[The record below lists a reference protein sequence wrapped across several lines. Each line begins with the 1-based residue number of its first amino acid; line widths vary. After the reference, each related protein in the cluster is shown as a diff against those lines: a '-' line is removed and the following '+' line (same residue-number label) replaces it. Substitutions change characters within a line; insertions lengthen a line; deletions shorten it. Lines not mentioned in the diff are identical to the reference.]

1 MNFPRQR
8 LAREIHLISL
18 ECMERV
24 IILFALIIST
34 LSNSAQEWPKIY
46 GDESSAKGRYVIETY
61 DKGYLLLGD
70 RNGYKYAGLTKTDIN
85 GNVLWVKRIGDNN
98 AQTISVNI
106 TQTSDKGYII
116 CGGTDINDPWNDA
129 FIQKL
134 DVCAEPEWCRIFHT
148 EGDEDDYGQRIKQ
161 LSDGSYL
168 FLTRYLGTNP
178 DHRIHLTKL
187 DEYGNMIWQQVYAP
201 ENWPVF
207 NEEGFDLTIVNE
219 NRYLVTGECFYP
231 DPGDTL
237 YGWRRPYFIMTDS
250 VGDLVWETPW
260 LMDGYYVGGTRA
272 SVVDSNGVIYT
283 SAKKHNRNE
292 VENIPALLKTSSS
305 GNEID
310 SYPLLEGY
318 AYGIGTTISWINDSV
333 LFMSAGWL
341 DELDILHNAFFK
353 VDTLGNII
361 DSMNFQP
368 MSAGTYWT
376 TKTFDGKFVSV
387 ATHYDGNWDMYAFK
401 VNENMEYDS
410 IYTGYYEYDYLC
422 PDSIE
427 TETYDLECDI
437 IVDID
442 EPFTT
447 KEGSKIKVF
456 PNPATEQVTIQL
468 PEYIITEKH
477 SGNWEVTKVNYQYN
491 GPALLEF
498 YDSFGKKIHSMEINS
513 SQKEISL
520 NIPGWQPGLYVVVLM
535 KEGRKIDQQKLL
547 LVD

>member
-1 MNFPRQR
+1 MKKFI
-8 LAREIHLISL
+8 LVSILLI
-18 ECMERV
+18 C
-24 IILFALIIST
+24 AA
-34 LSNSAQEWPKIY
+34 SNSAQDWVRIY
-46 GDESSAKGRYVIETY
+46 GDESSAGGNYVIETY
-61 DKGYLLLGD
+61 DKGYIFTGPKNNY
-70 RNGYKYAGLTKTDIN
+70 RYAWVVKTDIN
-85 GNVLWVKRIGDNN
+85 GNMLWSKRLGDYST
-98 AQTISVNI
+98 QTIPMCI
-106 TQTSDKGYII
+106 EQTFDNGLIL
-116 CGGTDINDPWNDA
+116 CGNTTIHDPWNDA

-219 NRYLVTGECFYP
+219 NRYLITGECFYP

-260 LMDGYYVGGTRA
+260 VMDGYYVGGTRA

-292 VENIPALLKTSSS
+292 VENIPALLKTSPS

-318 AYGIGTTISWINDSV
+318 AYGIGTSISWINDST
-333 LFMSAGWL
+333 LFMSANWQGEY
-341 DELDILHNAFFK
+341 ELDHTAFFK
-353 VDTLGNII
+353 VDTLGNIL
-361 DSMNFQP
+361 DSMNVVP
-368 MSAGTYWT
+368 ALSNAIYWT

-387 ATHYDGNWDMYAFK
+387 GTHYDGNWDMYAFK

-410 IYTGYYEYDYLC
+410 IYTGYFEYDYLC

-427 TETYDLECDI
+427 TETYELECDI

-447 KEGSKIKVF
+447 KEGSKMKVF
-456 PNPATEQVTIQL
+456 PNPAGEQVTIQL
-468 PEYIITEKH
+468 PEYLITEKH
-477 SGNWEVTKVNYQYN
+477 SGNWDITKVNYQYN
-491 GPALLEF
+491 GPAYLEF

-513 SQKEISL
+513 SQKEVSLDIS
-520 NIPGWQPGLYVVVLM
+520 GWKPGLYVVVLM
-535 KEGRKIDQQKLL
+535 KEGRKVDQQKLV
-547 LVD
+547 VD